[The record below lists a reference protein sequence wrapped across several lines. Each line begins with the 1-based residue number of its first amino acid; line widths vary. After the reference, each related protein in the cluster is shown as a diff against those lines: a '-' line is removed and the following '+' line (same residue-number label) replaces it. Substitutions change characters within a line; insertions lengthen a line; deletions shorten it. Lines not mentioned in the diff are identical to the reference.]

1 MNEPCVTEGVLLDA
15 ATLRPRAMLAEP
27 YAKPATVMVTVSVAV
42 PTVMPYLVAALAT
55 VGVPL
60 MAPVEVFSIRPVG
73 REGLM
78 LYVPEPTTPLTVSAV
93 AGTFLPKMGDET
105 PYAKPFTVMSSVSVV
120 DAMLFTVAVM
130 VYFVREEETVG
141 VPVITHVVVFKARPV
156 GRDGE
161 MEHAVGAPPMLF
173 GVVVPAFT
181 LRLNVS
187 AWLG

>member
-1 MNEPCVTEGVLLDA
+1 MLDA

-27 YAKPATVMVTVSVAV
+27 YAKPATVMVTVSV
-42 PTVMPYLVAALAT
+42 
-55 VGVPL
+55 
-60 MAPVEVFSIRPVG
+60 VE
-73 REGLM
+73 
-78 LYVPEPTTPLTVSAV
+78 
-93 AGTFLPKMGDET
+93 
-105 PYAKPFTVMSSVSVV
+105 
-120 DAMLFTVAVM
+120 AMLFTVAVM
-130 VYFVREEETVG
+130 VYFVRAEETVG
-141 VPVITHVVVFKARPV
+141 VPVMTHVVVFKARPV